1 MNAIV
6 TPDRA
11 ASYDRDGYLIIPGHV
26 FSDSEFA
33 ALKEKCAAT
42 FAKRA
47 EERGGVQPS
56 LVDCPHWDDPEM
68 FRWIFAPEMLALV
81 EPVIGPDIAVFAC
94 HFLQKPAEVGKR
106 VPWHEDSAYWKGWM
120 DPILVASVTVSL
132 ETSSTENGCLRVIP
146 GTHAN
151 GYSDY
156 DKLVNPGDEVF
167 PTEVKAEQFDESKAV
182 DIVLEPNQ
190 ASLHDARIIHGSAPN
205 TGTLPRAAF
214 TVRYFPTT
222 NKFDPDFNKNFRVYL
237 AKGVDHAGNPY
248 GDPAKAYPPAGVI
261 P

>member
-1 MNAIV
+1 MQARV
-6 TPDRA
+6 TPDMA
-11 ASYDRDGYLIIPGHV
+11 AAYDRDGYLIIPGTV
-26 FSDSEFA
+26 FDDATFA
-33 ALKEKCAAT
+33 ALKAKADAT

-47 EERGGVQPS
+47 AERDGVAPS

-81 EPVIGPDIAVFAC
+81 EPVIGPDIAVFAS

-120 DPILVASVTVSL
+120 DPILVASITVSL
-132 ETSSTENGCLRVIP
+132 ESSTPANGCLRVIP

-156 DKLVNPGDEVF
+156 DALANPGEQVF
-167 PTEVKAEQFDESKAV
+167 PSEVKAEQFDESKAV
-182 DIVLEPNQ
+182 DIVLAPGQ

-222 NKFDPDFNKNFRVYL
+222 NRFDPDFNKNFRVYL
-237 AKGVDHAGNPY
+237 ARGVDHAGNPY
-248 GDPAKAYPPAGVI
+248 GDPTRAYPPAGVI